1 MADTTTANLG
11 MTKPEIGAST
21 DTWGTKLNTD
31 LDTLDGIFKAD
42 GTGTSVGLNVGSGK
56 TQTVSGIQNITG
68 QLKLSGSAGTS
79 GQVLLSAGSG
89 ATPTWGAAL
98 VTGMIILWSGSIASI
113 PSGWYLCDGT
123 NSTPNLRDRFVVGAG
138 NSYSVGAIGGTADAT
153 LVSHNHTYSGTTS
166 GQSADHSHF
175 VQGNGGGAAVSGLQ
189 GNTGGGPLG
198 GLNSYNT
205 SNDHNH
211 TFSGTTASSG
221 NSATNANL
229 PPYYALAY
237 IMKA

>member
-11 MTKPEIGAST
+11 MTKPEVGAST

-56 TQTVSGIQNITG
+56 TLVVAGTQNVTG
-68 QLKLSGSAGTS
+68 QFKLSGSAGTS

-98 VTGMIILWSGSIASI
+98 VTGMIMLWSGSIASI
-113 PSGWYLCDGT
+113 PSGWYLCDGA
-123 NSTPNLRDRFVVGAG
+123 NGTPNLKDKFIVGAG
-138 NSYSVGAIGGTADAT
+138 NTYAVAATGGSADAIT
-153 LVSHNHTYSGTTS
+153 VSHTHTATS
-166 GQSADHSHF
+166 TSTVTDPGHLHSIP
-175 VQGNGGGAAVSGLQ
+175 GNYNGGGGNPGGDINSGASGL
-189 GNTGGGPLG
+189 NTG
-198 GLNSYNT
+198 SNT
-205 SNDHNH
+205 TGITVATSTTNAS
-211 TFSGTTASSG
+211 TGTSG
-221 NSATNANL
+221 TNANL